1 MARPSSRYSI
11 VLWSLFG
18 LIFCLVV
25 LSVTAQSPRDQ
36 ESHWYESVF
45 FTVLSP
51 FQRAATAIS
60 GSVAQVFNGYVYLV
74 GVEAENRQIQ
84 HENQQLQSQSLLF
97 DKLEHENQYLRRLLD
112 LKQTVPWQSVA
123 ADVIAHN
130 PQSEFRMITINRGRK
145 HGIRK
150 RMPVV
155 AADGLVGQVYRVG
168 PSSAQVLL
176 ITDPTSAVD
185 AQTND
190 GIARGLIVGRVVG
203 TQWNRNHFLTAM
215 EFIDRAALVQDG
227 SEVMTTGLDG
237 IYPAGIPIGTVSAVK
252 QNPDGIFKEA
262 QVIPTVDLMVIRQVL
277 VIQNGGS

>member
-1 MARPSSRYSI
+1 MARPSSRI
-11 VLWSLFG
+11 HILLWSLFG
-18 LIFCLVV
+18 LIFCLIV
-25 LSVTAQSPRDQ
+25 LSVTIQSPRNR
-36 ESHWYESVF
+36 ETYWYESTF

-51 FQRAATAIS
+51 FQRAATAVS
-60 GSVAQVFNGYVYLV
+60 DSVTQVFYGYLYLV
-74 GVEAENRQIQ
+74 GVQAENRQLKD
-84 HENQQLQSQSLLF
+84 EKQQLQYQSLLF
-97 DKLEHENQYLRRLLD
+97 AKLKDENQDLRRLLD

-168 PSSAQVLL
+168 PNASQVLL

-190 GIARGLIVGRVVG
+190 GTARGLIVGRVVG
-203 TQWNRNHFLTAM
+203 AQLNRDHFLTAM
-215 EFIDRAALVQDG
+215 EFIDRAVLVRDG
-227 SEVMTTGLDG
+227 SVVMTTGLDG
-237 IYPAGIPIGTVSAVK
+237 IFPAGIPIGTVSAVK

-262 QVIPTVDLMVIRQVL
+262 QVVPKVDLMVIRQVL